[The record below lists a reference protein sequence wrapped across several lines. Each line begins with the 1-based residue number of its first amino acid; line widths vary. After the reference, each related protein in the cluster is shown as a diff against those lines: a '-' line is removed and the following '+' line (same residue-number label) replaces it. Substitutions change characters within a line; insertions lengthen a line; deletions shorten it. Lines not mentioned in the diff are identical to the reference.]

1 ATPTGVLLAALRGPR
16 SSGAAPP
23 RAPTVAAQD
32 TLPRVRPPLV
42 AGGHA
47 ADAALIGRD
56 AEVARLREIIDD
68 SFGRRRCR
76 AVLLRGEPGIGKS
89 RLLDAAAALAREAGA
104 AVLEAAAYEAESIRP
119 FALFVDAL
127 RRHEPTA
134 AAAVFAPADA

>member
-1 ATPTGVLLAALRGPR
+1 LRGPR

-68 SFGRRRCR
+68 SFRRRRCR

-89 RLLDAAAALAREAGA
+89 RLPDAAAALRSEEHTSELQSREN
-104 AVLEAAAYEAESIRP
+104 L
-119 FALFVDAL
+119 
-127 RRHEPTA
+127 
-134 AAAVFAPADA
+134 